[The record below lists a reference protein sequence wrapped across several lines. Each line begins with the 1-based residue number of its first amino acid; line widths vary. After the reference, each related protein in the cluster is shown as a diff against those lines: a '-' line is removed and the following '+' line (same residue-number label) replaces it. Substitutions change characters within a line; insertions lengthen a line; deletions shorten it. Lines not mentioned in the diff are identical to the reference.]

1 MTDFILAAS
10 ILSANFGN
18 LSSQISE
25 LEHAGVD
32 WIHVDV
38 MDGHFVPNITMGP
51 FIVRTFKGLTHLPLD
66 VHLMITQPDKFVD
79 TFQKAGADWISVHV
93 EVDKNIS
100 KLLKKIDS
108 LGAKPCV
115 VINPETPVSQVQP
128 YIDLV
133 DMILIMSVHPGY
145 SGQIF
150 IPSSLN
156 KISELRKILS
166 LRNSKVR
173 IEVDGG
179 ITPLNIRQVINAGA
193 DVIVAATS
201 IFQNP
206 NGIST
211 AVKSLRDA
219 VK

>member
-1 MTDFILAAS
+1 
-10 ILSANFGN
+10 
-18 LSSQISE
+18 
-25 LEHAGVD
+25 
-32 WIHVDV
+32 
-38 MDGHFVPNITMGP
+38 
-51 FIVRTFKGLTHLPLD
+51 
-66 VHLMITQPDKFVD
+66 
-79 TFQKAGADWISVHV
+79 
-93 EVDKNIS
+93 
-100 KLLKKIDS
+100 LLKKIDS